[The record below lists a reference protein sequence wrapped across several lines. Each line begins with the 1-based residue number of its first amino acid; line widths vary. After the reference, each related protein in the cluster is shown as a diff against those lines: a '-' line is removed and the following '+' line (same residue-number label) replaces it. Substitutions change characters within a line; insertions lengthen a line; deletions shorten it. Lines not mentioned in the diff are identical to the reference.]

1 MKDWLIN
8 KLGGHTRSGVEK
20 IILEKEVIHKRHES
34 DMKVLEEVSKT
45 GRNGKVV
52 IKPTPSLIVASRYP

>member
-34 DMKVLEEVSKT
+34 DMKVLEEVSKNWQKRES
-45 GRNGKVV
+45 GD
-52 IKPTPSLIVASRYP
+52 